1 MHDDSS
7 KEQCQ
12 TCPTCHAGHVCIQH
26 VVYFTWLSGELITV
40 PDFPAW
46 ICDMCGQREYDQRA
60 LSWLN
65 IILSPDTGRKQQ
77 PFRHQIHPVERPAI
91 QPDL

>member
-1 MHDDSS
+1 M
-7 KEQCQ
+7 
-12 TCPTCHAGHVCIQH
+12 
-26 VVYFTWLSGELITV
+26 
-40 PDFPAW
+40 

-91 QPDL
+91 RPDL